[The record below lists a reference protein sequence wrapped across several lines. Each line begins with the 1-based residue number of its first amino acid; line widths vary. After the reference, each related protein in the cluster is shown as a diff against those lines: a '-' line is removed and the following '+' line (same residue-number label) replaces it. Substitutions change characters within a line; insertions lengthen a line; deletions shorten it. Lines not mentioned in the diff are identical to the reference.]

1 MAIDNPISLS
11 DEDFM
16 RAMESQENQV
26 NTEVIEDTQVTT
38 PEVTEPDTT
47 QVSDGLPADTQVGN
61 DEGNST
67 EQSQEIEPNNTIV
80 SDTVTENTNSEENT
94 DTKSTET
101 EPTEVDYKAFYE
113 SVTKDFKA
121 AGKVM
126 PGVKDPD
133 KFIKALQMATD
144 YALKTAAL
152 KPVLKKAKMLE
163 DVTDEEFSEML
174 DFRKRNPEVIKKA
187 LKEAKLDPLDLDLE
201 DIQYTPQSKIMSDAD
216 YEFKET
222 IEKLSQEDAVA
233 FQRTQNIVL
242 NELDSTSKTT
252 VLSNPHIL
260 SALQSEVAS
269 GRFEK
274 IQAQALQLKA
284 FGGYNNVPDIELY
297 SYIASEMDKQAL
309 QKQVIQPNLTAGEVN
324 SPVTNTVQTKPS
336 VSVVDPELEDKRARA
351 GIQIKPTTP
360 VVKKYDPTKLS
371 DEEFMKLLSEGAEFI
386 NR

>member
-1 MAIDNPISLS
+1 MALDNPISMS

-38 PEVTEPDTT
+38 PKVTEPDTT
-47 QVSDGLPADTQVGN
+47 QVNDGLPADTQVGN

-67 EQSQEIEPNNTIV
+67 EQSQEVEPDNTIV
-80 SDTVTENTNSEENT
+80 SDTATENTN
-94 DTKSTET
+94 STET

-121 AGKVM
+121 AGKMM

-187 LKEAKLDPLDLDLE
+187 LKEAQLDPLDLDLE
-201 DIQYTPQSKIMSDAD
+201 DIQYTPQSRIMSDAD

-222 IEKLSQEDAVA
+222 IEKLSREDTVA

-242 NELDSTSKTT
+242 NELDSASKTT

-309 QKQVIQPNLTAGEVN
+309 QKQVIQPNLTVGEMN
-324 SPVTNTVQTKPS
+324 TPVANTVQTKPS
-336 VSVVDPELEDKRARA
+336 VSVIDPELEDKRARA
-351 GIQIKPTTP
+351 GIQVKPTTP
-360 VVKKYDPTKLS
+360 VVTKYDPTKLS
-371 DEEFMKLLSEGAEFI
+371 DEEFMKLLSEGAEFMS
-386 NR
+386 R

>member
-1 MAIDNPISLS
+1 MALDNPISLS

-47 QVSDGLPADTQVGN
+47 QVNDGLPADTQVGN

-67 EQSQEIEPNNTIV
+67 EQSQEIGPNNTIV
-80 SDTVTENTNSEENT
+80 SDTATENTNSDEITNS
-94 DTKSTET
+94 TKT

-121 AGKVM
+121 AGKIM

-222 IEKLSQEDAVA
+222 IEKLSREDVVA

-309 QKQVIQPNLTAGEVN
+309 QKQGIQTNLTAGEVN

>member
-26 NTEVIEDTQVTT
+26 NTEVIEDTQVTI

-47 QVSDGLPADTQVGN
+47 LVNDGLPADTQVGN

-67 EQSQEIEPNNTIV
+67 EQSQEVEPNDTTV
-80 SDTVTENTNSEENT
+80 SDTETEDTNTS
-94 DTKSTET
+94 STET
-101 EPTEVDYKAFYE
+101 EPTEIDYKAFYE

-163 DVTDEEFSEML
+163 GVTDEEFSEML

-187 LKEAKLDPLDLDLE
+187 LKEAQLDPLDLDLD

-242 NELDSTSKTT
+242 NELDDTSKTT
-252 VLSNPHIL
+252 VLSNPHML

-309 QKQVIQPNLTAGEVN
+309 QKQSIQNNLTVGEMN
-324 SPVTNTVQTKPS
+324 TPVTNTVQTKPS

>member
-1 MAIDNPISLS
+1 MALDNPISMS

-67 EQSQEIEPNNTIV
+67 EQSQEVEPDNTIV
-80 SDTVTENTNSEENT
+80 SDTATENTNNIET
-94 DTKSTET
+94 D
-101 EPTEVDYKAFYE
+101 PTEVDYKAFYE

-309 QKQVIQPNLTAGEVN
+309 RKQGIQPNLTAGEVN
-324 SPVTNTVQTKPS
+324 TPVTNTVQTKPS

>member
-1 MAIDNPISLS
+1 MAIDNPISMS

-38 PEVTEPDTT
+38 PKVTEPDTT
-47 QVSDGLPADTQVGN
+47 QVDDGLPADTQVGN

-67 EQSQEIEPNNTIV
+67 EQSQEIEPDNTEV
-80 SDTVTENTNSEENT
+80 SDTVTENTT
-94 DTKSTET
+94 STET
-101 EPTEVDYKAFYE
+101 EPTEIDYKAFYE

-121 AGKVM
+121 AGKIM

-163 DVTDEEFSEML
+163 DVTDEEFAEML

-187 LKEAKLDPLDLDLE
+187 LKEAQLDPLDLDLD

-242 NELDSTSKTT
+242 NELDGTSKTP

-284 FGGYNNVPDIELY
+284 FGGYNNVSDIELY

-309 QKQVIQPNLTAGEVN
+309 QKQSIQANLSAGGVN
-324 SPVTNTVQTKPS
+324 TPVTNTVQTKPS
-336 VSVVDPELEDKRARA
+336 VSQVVDPELEDKRARA
-351 GIQIKPTTP
+351 GIQVKPTTN

>member
-1 MAIDNPISLS
+1 MIDNALQMN

-16 RAMESQENQV
+16 RAMESHEDQV
-26 NTEVIEDTQVTT
+26 TTETIEDTQVVNHENNETDTT
-38 PEVTEPDTT
+38 HENDGSSVETEVNVINGETNQPSQEVDDNNSNSDTGTEVTP
-47 QVSDGLPADTQVGN
+47 PN
-61 DEGNST
+61 DEQQETVPT
-67 EQSQEIEPNNTIV
+67 EIDYKKFYE
-80 SDTVTENTNSEENT
+80 TVTQ
-94 DTKSTET
+94 
-101 EPTEVDYKAFYE
+101 
-113 SVTKDFKA
+113 DFKA
-121 AGKVM
+121 SGKVI
-126 PGVKDPD
+126 PGVKEPE

-152 KPVLKKAKMLE
+152 KPALKRVKML
-163 DVTDEEFSEML
+163 DGITDEEFTEML

-187 LKEAKLDPLDLDLE
+187 LKEAQLDPLDLDLE
-201 DIQYTPQSKIMSDAD
+201 DIRYTPQSTIMSDAD

-242 NELDSTSKTT
+242 NELDDKSKTT

-309 QKQVIQPNLTAGEVN
+309 QNQGIQNNLTAGGMN
-324 SPVTNTVQTKPS
+324 PPVTNTVQPKPS

-386 NR
+386 NK

>member
-1 MAIDNPISLS
+1 MALDNPISLS

-67 EQSQEIEPNNTIV
+67 EQSQEIEPDNTIV
-80 SDTVTENTNSEENT
+80 SDTATETTN
-94 DTKSTET
+94 STET

>member
-1 MAIDNPISLS
+1 MALDNPISMS

-47 QVSDGLPADTQVGN
+47 QVSDGLPVDTQVGN

-67 EQSQEIEPNNTIV
+67 EQSQEIEPDNTIV
-80 SDTVTENTNSEENT
+80 SDTATENTNSI
-94 DTKSTET
+94 ET

-309 QKQVIQPNLTAGEVN
+309 QKQGVQNNLTAGEVN

>member
-1 MAIDNPISLS
+1 MVLDNPISMS

-38 PEVTEPDTT
+38 PKVTEPDTT
-47 QVSDGLPADTQVGN
+47 QVNDGLSADTQVGN

-67 EQSQEIEPNNTIV
+67 EQSQEVEPNNTIV
-80 SDTVTENTNSEENT
+80 SDTATENTNTN
-94 DTKSTET
+94 STET
-101 EPTEVDYKAFYE
+101 EPTEIDYKAFYE
-113 SVTKDFKA
+113 AVTKDFKA
-121 AGKVM
+121 AGKMM

-242 NELDSTSKTT
+242 NELDDKSKTT

-297 SYIASEMDKQAL
+297 SFIANEMDKQAL
-309 QKQVIQPNLTAGEVN
+309 QKQGIQNNLTAGEMN
-324 SPVTNTVQTKPS
+324 TPVTNTVQTKPS
-336 VSVVDPELEDKRARA
+336 VSVVDPELEDKKARA
-351 GIQIKPTTP
+351 GIQIKPTTN

>member
-26 NTEVIEDTQVTT
+26 NTEVIEDTQVTI

-47 QVSDGLPADTQVGN
+47 LVNDGLPADTQVGN

-67 EQSQEIEPNNTIV
+67 EQSQEVEPNDTTV
-80 SDTVTENTNSEENT
+80 SDTETEDTNTS
-94 DTKSTET
+94 STET
-101 EPTEVDYKAFYE
+101 EPTEIDYKAFYE

-163 DVTDEEFSEML
+163 GVTDEEFSEML

-187 LKEAKLDPLDLDLE
+187 LKEAQLDPLDLDLD

-242 NELDSTSKTT
+242 NELDDNSKTT

-260 SALQSEVAS
+260 TALQSEVAS

-309 QKQVIQPNLTAGEVN
+309 QKQSIQNNLTVGEMN
-324 SPVTNTVQTKPS
+324 TPVTNTVQTKPS

>member
-1 MAIDNPISLS
+1 MALDNPISMS

-67 EQSQEIEPNNTIV
+67 EQSQEVEPDNTTV
-80 SDTVTENTNSEENT
+80 SDTATENTNSEVNT
-94 DTKSTET
+94 DTNSTET

-121 AGKVM
+121 AGKIM

-222 IEKLSQEDAVA
+222 IEKLSREDAVA

-242 NELDSTSKTT
+242 NELDSNSKAT

-309 QKQVIQPNLTAGEVN
+309 QKQGIQNNLTASEVN

-386 NR
+386 DR

>member
-1 MAIDNPISLS
+1 MALDNPISMS

-26 NTEVIEDTQVTT
+26 NTEVIEDTQVTI

-67 EQSQEIEPNNTIV
+67 EQSQEVEPDNTTV
-80 SDTVTENTNSEENT
+80 SDTATENTNSEENT
-94 DTKSTET
+94 NSTET

-121 AGKVM
+121 AGKIM

-174 DFRKRNPEVIKKA
+174 DFRKRNPEVLKKA

-201 DIQYTPQSKIMSDAD
+201 DIQYTPQSRIMSDAD

-222 IEKLSQEDAVA
+222 IEKLSREDAVA

-242 NELDSTSKTT
+242 NELDSNSKAT

-309 QKQVIQPNLTAGEVN
+309 QKQGIQNNLTASEVN

-386 NR
+386 DR

>member
-1 MAIDNPISLS
+1 MALDNPISMS

-26 NTEVIEDTQVTT
+26 NTEVIEDTQVTI

-67 EQSQEIEPNNTIV
+67 EQSQEIEPNNTEV
-80 SDTVTENTNSEENT
+80 SDTATENTNS
-94 DTKSTET
+94 TET
-101 EPTEVDYKAFYE
+101 GPTEVDYKAFYE

-252 VLSNPHIL
+252 VLGNPHIL

-309 QKQVIQPNLTAGEVN
+309 QKQGIQPNLTAGEVN
-324 SPVTNTVQTKPS
+324 TPVTNTVQTKPS

-386 NR
+386 DR

>member
-1 MAIDNPISLS
+1 MVLDNPISMS

-38 PEVTEPDTT
+38 PKVTEPDTT
-47 QVSDGLPADTQVGN
+47 QVNDGLSADTQVGN

-67 EQSQEIEPNNTIV
+67 EQSQEVEPNNTIV
-80 SDTVTENTNSEENT
+80 SDTATENTNTN
-94 DTKSTET
+94 STET
-101 EPTEVDYKAFYE
+101 EPTEIDYKAFYE
-113 SVTKDFKA
+113 AVTKDFKA
-121 AGKVM
+121 AGKMM

-187 LKEAKLDPLDLDLE
+187 LKEANLDPIDLDLE
-201 DIQYTPQSKIMSDAD
+201 NIQYTPQSKIMSDAD

-242 NELDSTSKTT
+242 NELDDKSKTT

-297 SYIASEMDKQAL
+297 SFIANEMDKQAL
-309 QKQVIQPNLTAGEVN
+309 QKQGIQNNLTAGEMN
-324 SPVTNTVQTKPS
+324 TPVTNTVQTKPS
-336 VSVVDPELEDKRARA
+336 VSVVDPELEDKKARA
-351 GIQIKPTTP
+351 GIQIKPTTN

>member
-1 MAIDNPISLS
+1 MALDNPISLS

-47 QVSDGLPADTQVGN
+47 QVNDGLPADTQVGN

-67 EQSQEIEPNNTIV
+67 EQSQEVEPDNTIV
-80 SDTVTENTNSEENT
+80 SDTATENTNS
-94 DTKSTET
+94 TET
-101 EPTEVDYKAFYE
+101 APTEVDYKAFYE

-174 DFRKRNPEVIKKA
+174 DFRKRDPEVIKKA

-222 IEKLSQEDAVA
+222 IEKLSQEDAIA

-309 QKQVIQPNLTAGEVN
+309 QKQSVQNNLTAGGVN
-324 SPVTNTVQTKPS
+324 TPVTNTVQTKPS

-371 DEEFMKLLSEGAEFI
+371 DDEFMKLLSEGAEFI

>member
-1 MAIDNPISLS
+1 MVLDNPISMS

-38 PEVTEPDTT
+38 PKVTEPDTT
-47 QVSDGLPADTQVGN
+47 QVNDGLPADTQVGN

-80 SDTVTENTNSEENT
+80 SDTATENTNTN
-94 DTKSTET
+94 STET
-101 EPTEVDYKAFYE
+101 EPTEIDYKAFYE
-113 SVTKDFKA
+113 AVTKDFKA
-121 AGKVM
+121 AGKMM

-187 LKEAKLDPLDLDLE
+187 LKEANLDPIDLDLE
-201 DIQYTPQSKIMSDAD
+201 NIQYTPQSKIMSDAD

-233 FQRTQNIVL
+233 FQRTQHIVL
-242 NELDSTSKTT
+242 NELDDKSKTT

-297 SYIASEMDKQAL
+297 SFIANEMDKQAL
-309 QKQVIQPNLTAGEVN
+309 QKQGIQNNLTAGEMN
-324 SPVTNTVQTKPS
+324 TPVTNTVQTKPS

-351 GIQIKPTTP
+351 GIQVKPTTI

>member
-1 MAIDNPISLS
+1 MALDNPISLS

-26 NTEVIEDTQVTT
+26 SAEVIEDTQVTT
-38 PEVTEPDTT
+38 PELTETDTT
-47 QVSDGLPADTQVGN
+47 QLSDGLPVDTQVGN

-67 EQSQEIEPNNTIV
+67 EQSQEVEPTNPVV
-80 SDTVTENTNSEENT
+80 SDTATEVTNS
-94 DTKSTET
+94 SET

-121 AGKVM
+121 AGKMM

-242 NELDSTSKTT
+242 NELDSNSKTT

-309 QKQVIQPNLTAGEVN
+309 QKQGIQTNLSAGEVN
-324 SPVTNTVQTKPS
+324 TPVANTVQTKPS

-386 NR
+386 DR

>member
-1 MAIDNPISLS
+1 MALDNPISLS

-38 PEVTEPDTT
+38 PEVTEQDTT
-47 QVSDGLPADTQVGN
+47 QVNDGLPADTQVGN

-67 EQSQEIEPNNTIV
+67 EQSQEVEPDNTEV
-80 SDTVTENTNSEENT
+80 SDTATENTNSEDNT
-94 DTKSTET
+94 NSTET

-121 AGKVM
+121 AGKIM

-174 DFRKRNPEVIKKA
+174 DFRKRNPVVIKKA
-187 LKEAKLDPLDLDLE
+187 LKEANLDPLDLDLE

-242 NELDSTSKTT
+242 NELDNSSKTT

-260 SALQSEVAS
+260 SALQFEVAS

-297 SYIASEMDKQAL
+297 SFIANEMDKQAL
-309 QKQVIQPNLTAGEVN
+309 QKQGIQNKLTAGEMN
-324 SPVTNTVQTKPS
+324 TPVTNTVQTKPS

-386 NR
+386 DK